1 MIYNLCYLYRVLIH
15 SEIIMPSQIPEPKF
29 LSVPESARICGVS
42 RNTVYMWVRKGKLGA
57 YQTPGRTNLVRPSDL
72 VKFMQENGMFVP
84 NSLMDLAR
92 QDERQDDAPRATSDS
107 GSATADKELS
117 FLVVDDDP
125 MSRSLAARALKG
137 FASIYQAETGYEA
150 LHILTMHKEVSLVL
164 LDLRMPGQHGTE
176 TLKELRRIAPNVKVI
191 VVSGF
196 AHELPESMIGTA
208 GGVSCVLEKPVTVQH
223 LKDTVAEVSAA

>member
-1 MIYNLCYLYRVLIH
+1 MN
-15 SEIIMPSQIPEPKF
+15 SEIPEPKF

-84 NSLMDLAR
+84 NSLSDLAQ
-92 QDERQDDAPRATSDS
+92 QDERQEEAPKAVDTSADAPV
-107 GSATADKELS
+107 DKDLS

-125 MSRSLAARALKG
+125 MSRSLAARALKDV
-137 FASIYQAETGYEA
+137 ASIYQAETGYEA
-150 LHILTMHKEVSLVL
+150 LHILTMHKDVSLVL

-176 TLKELRRIAPNVKVI
+176 TLKELRRIAPDVKVI

-196 AHELPESMIGTA
+196 AHELPEAVVES
-208 GGVSCVLEKPVTVQH
+208 GGVARVLEKPVTVQH
-223 LKDTVAEVSAA
+223 LKEAVAEVSAA